1 MKKLNVTK
9 EEFSKSKYFTTKY
22 GKLEYVS
29 ESGKVYKTSKGQL
42 IKFNESDYDSL
53 IKKQWWDLDVIYI
66 KKPGKTSLMY
76 KDSEG
81 DDICFKWSEVKSILA
96 DFQRERGES
105 GDIDEW
111 IATSGIIADHGIEIL
126 DDLVTE
132 VEENPEMRP
141 VFCYGGPE
149 I

>member
-1 MKKLNVTK
+1 M
-9 EEFSKSKYFTTKY
+9 
-22 GKLEYVS
+22 G
-29 ESGKVYKTSKGQL
+29 
-42 IKFNESDYDSL
+42 
-53 IKKQWWDLDVIYI
+53 VIYD
-66 KKPGKTSLMY
+66 KRPGKTSLIY
-76 KDSEG
+76 KDSNG
-81 DDICFKWSEVKSILA
+81 DEICFRWSEVKNILA
-96 DFQRERGES
+96 DFQHERGES

-111 IATSGIIADHGIEIL
+111 IAKSGIINDHGIEVL